1 MKRILLIALL
11 VVLVPLCGFSQKKKD
26 LLTKIEALESTINA
40 LNDSVSVAKR
50 AVNVSNSKAELAE
63 KENAELREAN
73 ATLLQN
79 LTNFSKISKKNTE
92 TVNSALT
99 SLNQKEQQLRVITDN
114 FSKNDSTAIVILT
127 QGKQV
132 LGPDVSIGVSGVD
145 IVITNKLT
153 SLFDGD
159 QSPTLSENG
168 KTTLA
173 KIAQLLTKNPDR
185 ALAIE
190 ALNITGDFDISY
202 LQAVA
207 VANELWKV
215 QGIPAERLYL
225 TTRDG
230 NFKEGIVIRLS
241 PNYKD
246 FYAMTKENM

>member
-1 MKRILLIALL
+1 MKRILLPI
-11 VVLVPLCGFSQKKKD
+11 VLVLMISHCGFSQKKKD
-26 LLTKIEALESTINA
+26 LLFKIESLESAITA

-50 AVNVSNSKAELAE
+50 AINVSTSRAELAE
-63 KENAELREAN
+63 KENEELRGAN

-99 SLNQKEQQLRVITDN
+99 SLNQKEQQLRMITDN
-114 FSKNDSTAIVILT
+114 FAKNDSTAIVILT

-132 LGPDVSIGVSGVD
+132 LGPDMSIGVSGVD
-145 IVITNKLT
+145 ILITNSLT
-153 SLFDGD
+153 HLFESD
-159 QSPTLSENG
+159 QSPTLSETG
-168 KTTLA
+168 KNTLG

-185 ALAIE
+185 ALTIE
-190 ALNITGDFDISY
+190 ALNITGDFDVSY

-215 QGIPAERLYL
+215 QGVPAERLHL
-225 TTRDG
+225 ATRDG

-241 PNYKD
+241 PDYKD
-246 FYAMTKENM
+246 FYAMSKENM

>member
-1 MKRILLIALL
+1 MRRILPILL
-11 VVLVPLCGFSQKKKD
+11 LMLLPLCSISQKKKD
-26 LLTKIEALESTINA
+26 LIVQIATLESTINA
-40 LNDSVSVAKR
+40 LNDSVSIAKR

-63 KENAELREAN
+63 KENEELRNAN

-99 SLNQKEQQLRVITDN
+99 SLNQKEQQLRVVTDN
-114 FSKNDSTAIVILT
+114 FAKNDSTAIVILT

-132 LGPDVSIGVSGVD
+132 LGPDISIGVAGAD

-153 SLFDGD
+153 SLFESD
-159 QSPTLSENG
+159 QSPTLSEAG
-168 KTTLA
+168 KNILE
-173 KIAQLLTKNPDR
+173 KIAQLLLRNPDR

-190 ALNITGDFDISY
+190 ALNITGDFDVSY

-215 QGIPAERLYL
+215 QAVPAERLQL
-225 TTRDG
+225 VTKDG

-241 PNYKD
+241 PNYEE

>member
-1 MKRILLIALL
+1 MKRILLPILLALL
-11 VVLVPLCGFSQKKKD
+11 VAPSGFSQKKKD
-26 LLTKIEALESTINA
+26 LLAQIATLESTIVA

-63 KENAELREAN
+63 KENAELRDAN

-114 FSKNDSTAIVILT
+114 FAKNDSTAIVLLT

-132 LGPDVSIGVSGVD
+132 LGPDISIGVSGAD
-145 IVITNKLT
+145 ILITNSLT
-153 SLFDGD
+153 NLFESD
-159 QSPTLSENG
+159 QSATLSEAG
-168 KTTLA
+168 KGILER
-173 KIAQLLTKNPDR
+173 IAQLLTKNPNR

-215 QGIPAERLYL
+215 QGIPANRLNL

-230 NFKEGIVIRLS
+230 NFKEGIVNRLS

-246 FYAMTKENM
+246 FYSMSKENM